1 MQGLELA
8 EEFFEQFGR
17 PLIEKDFSEYSNR
30 IAAGLVGAGS
40 ECLGFDDAISRDHD
54 WGPAFCLWLTDDDFK
69 LFGEKLHKAYTLLP
83 QVHNGFG
90 PRTASPGEE
99 WRVGVTPIRT
109 FYARVTGLGTPPASN
124 DEWLAVP
131 EHCFASAVNG
141 KVFTDP
147 LGEFSRWREAIASYY
162 PEDVRLKKIASRC
175 ITIAQSGQYNFVRSS
190 ERQERFG
197 AEFALTEFCNDVLSL
212 TFLLNR
218 TFTPFYKWRHRA
230 VGLLPILGKDIQQKI
245 DLLLHS
251 QESKSRTQYI
261 EEIVALLIE
270 TLHSQNL
277 TTSSSD
283 FLLEHA
289 GEIHSKIGDEKLGA
303 RLTVVQ

>member
-8 EEFFEQFGR
+8 EEYFEQFGR
-17 PLIEKDFSEYSNR
+17 PLIEKNFPKYNSR

-54 WGPAFCLWLTDDDFK
+54 WGPAFCLWITDDDFK
-69 LFGEKLHKAYTLLP
+69 LFGDELHRVYTNLP
-83 QVHNGFG
+83 QSHNEYG
-90 PRTASPGEE
+90 PRIASPGEE
-99 WRVGVTPIRT
+99 WRVGVIPIRT
-109 FYARVTGLGTPPASN
+109 FYARVTGLVAPPSTN
-124 DEWLAVP
+124 DEWLRVP
-131 EHCFASAVNG
+131 EHSFASAVNG

-147 LGEFSRWREAIASYY
+147 LGEFSQWREAISAYY

-190 ERQERFG
+190 KRQERFG
-197 AEFALTEFCNDVLSL
+197 AEFAITEFCNDVLSM

-218 TFTPFYKWRHRA
+218 SFTPFYKWRHRA
-230 VGLLPILGKDIQQKI
+230 VGSLPILGKEIQQKI
-245 DLLLHS
+245 DLLLQT
-251 QESKSRTQYI
+251 QESKTRMSYI
-261 EEIVALLIE
+261 EEIVAIIIE

-277 TTSSSD
+277 STGSSD

-289 GEIHSKIGDEKLGA
+289 GEIHSKIDDDKLGA
-303 RLTVVQ
+303 RLTVIQ